1 MTNTMI
7 EVSHVTK
14 KFKHHTALNDLSFT
28 VKKGEI
34 FAMLG
39 SNGVGKTT
47 TINMLTTLM
56 KPSKGTIKINEI
68 DIQQYPNQIKP
79 LISLTGQ
86 YASLDEEL
94 TGRQN
99 LTLLANLNH
108 LPKNQIKF
116 RIDEV
121 LEEFNLTE
129 FADRIVKQYS
139 GGMRRRLDIAGS
151 LLKIPK
157 ILFLDEPTTGVDP
170 ENRINL
176 WNLIL
181 EFVKKYNITVFLTT
195 QYLEEA
201 EYLADFA
208 IIMNDGSL
216 IKSGTIKQL
225 KENLASNNITLTFD
239 AYNFNLVKN
248 TSLNVKFNQLRHEI
262 MLPSNDIMQD
272 METLLNTLSSQNIE
286 IENVQIKQPTLEDAY
301 FEAINHI
308 KD

>member
-1 MTNTMI
+1 MTNKMI

-14 KFKHHTALNDLSFT
+14 KFKQHTALNDLSFT

-39 SNGVGKTT
+39 SNGAGKTT
-47 TINMLTTLM
+47 TINMLTTLI
-56 KPSKGTIKINEI
+56 KPNNGTIKINDI
-68 DIQQYPNQIKP
+68 DIQKYPNKIKP

-86 YASLDEEL
+86 YASLDEDL

-99 LTLLANLNH
+99 LIILANLNH
-108 LPKNQIKF
+108 LPKHQINA

-121 LEEFNLTE
+121 LKEFNLTE

-176 WNLIL
+176 WNLML
-181 EFVKKYNITVFLTT
+181 DFVKKYNITVFLTT

-201 EYLADFA
+201 EYLANYA

-216 IKSGTIKQL
+216 IKKRTIKEL
-225 KENLASNNITLTFD
+225 KEALASNIITLTFD
-239 AYNFNLVKN
+239 ETNFNLVRN
-248 TSLNVKFNQLRHEI
+248 TSLKVKFNQHRHAV
-262 MLPSNDIMQD
+262 MMPSNNIMPD
-272 METLLNTLSSQNIE
+272 METILSTLSSQNIE
-286 IENVQIKQPTLEDAY
+286 IENIQIKQPTLEDAY
-301 FEAINHI
+301 FAAITHV